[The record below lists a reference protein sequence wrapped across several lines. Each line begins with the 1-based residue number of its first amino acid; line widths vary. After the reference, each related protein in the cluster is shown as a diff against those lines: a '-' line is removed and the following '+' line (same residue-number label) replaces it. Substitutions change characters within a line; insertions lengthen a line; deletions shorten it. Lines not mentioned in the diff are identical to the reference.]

1 MIGHDAPGNESV
13 SALVSF
19 EKYVLHDLGVL
30 RIAEMTFPMAR
41 VFIVNDSTGEFFLG
55 SLSGFDLWRLEKV
68 VQLSFPFFDDGI
80 GEAISFAE
88 SNGL

>member
-30 RIAEMTFPMAR
+30 GVAEMTFPMAR
-41 VFIVNDSTGEFFLG
+41 VFIVSDSTGELFLG
-55 SLSGFDLWRLEKV
+55 SLWGFDLWRLEKV

-80 GEAISFAE
+80 GGG
-88 SNGL
+88 NQLRGK